1 MLDRIVKTGTIL
13 LFVLLAATPVHA
25 QESSWGLRAFAHGG
39 MNLPLRNLGKNSV
52 ELQEQSIL
60 QVVATVENSPSM
72 GGGLEFLSPDRDIRI
87 RGHIVTTIGATAR
100 GVLGVCENRQ
110 LAVPGEG
117 LCAVTSEADAQIVD
131 GTAELA
137 FLFGRREGWVRPL
150 VWVGVGFRNFDF
162 DSDVSQCDIYGG
174 ELDQSFQICRRS
186 RQILEEPSV
195 NPLVVFGA
203 GLETNRD
210 PLSAFLR
217 LSVVTGSYSGGTGL
231 ADGGKQMD
239 LALTGGLAIAVR

>member
-1 MLDRIVKTGTIL
+1 MLDRIVKTGSFL
-13 LFVLLAATPVHA
+13 LFVLLTATPVHA
-25 QESSWGLRAFAHGG
+25 QESSWGLRVFAHGG
-39 MNLPLRNLGKNSV
+39 MNLPLRSLGKNTV
-52 ELQEQSIL
+52 ELQEQSVL
-60 QVVATVENSPSM
+60 QVVATLEKSPSI
-72 GGGLEFLSPDRDIRI
+72 GGGLEFLFPDPDIRV
-87 RGHIVTTIGATAR
+87 RGHIVSTIGATAR
-100 GVLGVCENRQ
+100 GALAVCESGE

-117 LCAVTSEADAQIVD
+117 LCAITAEADARIID
-131 GTAELA
+131 GTAEAA
-137 FLFGRREGWVRPL
+137 FLFGRQEGWVRPL

-162 DSDVSQCDIYGG
+162 DSDISECDIYGG
-174 ELDQSFQICRRS
+174 ELDQGFQICRRA

-195 NPLVVFGA
+195 NPLVVFGV

-239 LALTGGLAIAVR
+239 LALTGGLAFKVR